1 MSIRL
6 WLHHTNFAVDDGS
19 RHCGRCKGQYTSLQN
34 MMLEQNRTG
43 NSFNVVQRLVDLFEA
58 LQPLISLSLAHDNG
72 DIALLAIQLLDT
84 LKELLMGPNEKNQ
97 R

>member
-1 MSIRL
+1 
-6 WLHHTNFAVDDGS
+6 
-19 RHCGRCKGQYTSLQN
+19 